1 MKKYNFRYYFKNYR
15 FSSLFLKN
23 FLTILLVLYLPLS
36 LTCLGISLY
45 FQSAWFDEV
54 TSAAEGAVANV
65 QEIVDTVQTNVMAAA
80 INTASDT
87 SVNRFVLTDEW
98 DFPSY
103 EVAQNIKGVMR
114 DLVVSSGEYID
125 SIYVYSDRN
134 GYLLS
139 NSISS
144 SSATFFDMEW
154 LPYCLEQSQS
164 LSQWTW
170 GRSGVSQLGVRQPYI
185 STAGSVPYSISGT
198 TEGFV
203 VINLSGRWIAE
214 LVTQRGTA
222 PLRDFFILDRGGRLL
237 FSLDSGRL
245 GGTLEE
251 AGYPAGGPGDAR
263 LFTAEDGQKLW
274 ISCSPPSENGWL
286 YVAVNSLEEYDRSV
300 SSMQGVVWVLLFALF
315 LVSIGVAYVVS
326 LKVFLPIQNVIEMMD
341 DPKSFYDQN
350 TGKKGGAGY
359 NELRYITASFLQTI
373 TKTERA
379 EQELIQ
385 YVTRLKETQTAL
397 LQAQINPHFLYNT
410 LQTINFMAISLTKS
424 DNQVS
429 KAIGMLSSMF
439 SQMMQVDSNTIPI
452 RDELDYC
459 RSYLDLELL
468 RHGGEFS
475 VEWDVDESL
484 LDCFTVKLTLQPIL
498 ENAIKYGLDNPDE
511 PGKIR
516 IRLFAREDAVVFT
529 VEDNGRGADDARI
542 AQMNES
548 LGDVSPFIG
557 THIGVRNVHERIGL
571 VFGSGYGLTF
581 RRSEQG
587 GVAAFISIPK
597 TMEAGKPA
605 P

>member
-45 FQSAWFDEV
+45 FQGAWFDEV

-98 DFPSY
+98 DCPSY

-139 NSISS
+139 NSVSS

-185 STAGSVPYSISGT
+185 STAGSVPY
-198 TEGFV
+198 
-203 VINLSGRWIAE
+203 
-214 LVTQRGTA
+214 
-222 PLRDFFILDRGGRLL
+222 
-237 FSLDSGRL
+237 
-245 GGTLEE
+245 
-251 AGYPAGGPGDAR
+251 
-263 LFTAEDGQKLW
+263 
-274 ISCSPPSENGWL
+274 
-286 YVAVNSLEEYDRSV
+286 
-300 SSMQGVVWVLLFALF
+300 
-315 LVSIGVAYVVS
+315 
-326 LKVFLPIQNVIEMMD
+326 
-341 DPKSFYDQN
+341 
-350 TGKKGGAGY
+350 
-359 NELRYITASFLQTI
+359 
-373 TKTERA
+373 
-379 EQELIQ
+379 
-385 YVTRLKETQTAL
+385 
-397 LQAQINPHFLYNT
+397 
-410 LQTINFMAISLTKS
+410 
-424 DNQVS
+424 
-429 KAIGMLSSMF
+429 
-439 SQMMQVDSNTIPI
+439 
-452 RDELDYC
+452 C
-459 RSYLDLELL
+459 RSYLNLELL
-468 RHGGEFS
+468 RRGGEFS
-475 VEWDVDESL
+475 VEWDIDESL

-516 IRLFAREDAVVFT
+516 IRLFAR
-529 VEDNGRGADDARI
+529 I

-548 LGDVSPFIG
+548 LGDVSAFIG

-571 VFGSGYGLTF
+571 VFGGGYGLTF
-581 RRSEQG
+581 RRSEWG

-597 TMEAGKPA
+597 TMEAEKPA

>member
-45 FQSAWFDEV
+45 FQGAWFDEV

-139 NSISS
+139 NSVSS

-185 STAGSVPYSISGT
+185 STAGSVPY
-198 TEGFV
+198 
-203 VINLSGRWIAE
+203 
-214 LVTQRGTA
+214 
-222 PLRDFFILDRGGRLL
+222 
-237 FSLDSGRL
+237 
-245 GGTLEE
+245 
-251 AGYPAGGPGDAR
+251 
-263 LFTAEDGQKLW
+263 
-274 ISCSPPSENGWL
+274 
-286 YVAVNSLEEYDRSV
+286 
-300 SSMQGVVWVLLFALF
+300 
-315 LVSIGVAYVVS
+315 
-326 LKVFLPIQNVIEMMD
+326 
-341 DPKSFYDQN
+341 
-350 TGKKGGAGY
+350 
-359 NELRYITASFLQTI
+359 
-373 TKTERA
+373 
-379 EQELIQ
+379 
-385 YVTRLKETQTAL
+385 
-397 LQAQINPHFLYNT
+397 
-410 LQTINFMAISLTKS
+410 
-424 DNQVS
+424 
-429 KAIGMLSSMF
+429 
-439 SQMMQVDSNTIPI
+439 
-452 RDELDYC
+452 C

-475 VEWDVDESL
+475 VEWDIDESL

-516 IRLFAREDAVVFT
+516 IRLFAREDAVVFA

-557 THIGVRNVHERIGL
+557 AHNGVRNVHERIGL

-581 RRSEQG
+581 RRSEWG
-587 GVAAFISIPK
+587 GVAAFISTPK
-597 TMEAGKPA
+597 TMEAEKPA

>member
-45 FQSAWFDEV
+45 FQGAWFDEV

-139 NSISS
+139 NSVSS

-185 STAGSVPYSISGT
+185 STAGSVPY
-198 TEGFV
+198 
-203 VINLSGRWIAE
+203 
-214 LVTQRGTA
+214 
-222 PLRDFFILDRGGRLL
+222 
-237 FSLDSGRL
+237 
-245 GGTLEE
+245 
-251 AGYPAGGPGDAR
+251 
-263 LFTAEDGQKLW
+263 
-274 ISCSPPSENGWL
+274 
-286 YVAVNSLEEYDRSV
+286 
-300 SSMQGVVWVLLFALF
+300 
-315 LVSIGVAYVVS
+315 
-326 LKVFLPIQNVIEMMD
+326 
-341 DPKSFYDQN
+341 
-350 TGKKGGAGY
+350 
-359 NELRYITASFLQTI
+359 
-373 TKTERA
+373 
-379 EQELIQ
+379 
-385 YVTRLKETQTAL
+385 
-397 LQAQINPHFLYNT
+397 
-410 LQTINFMAISLTKS
+410 
-424 DNQVS
+424 
-429 KAIGMLSSMF
+429 
-439 SQMMQVDSNTIPI
+439 
-452 RDELDYC
+452 C

-475 VEWDVDESL
+475 VEWDIDESL

-516 IRLFAREDAVVFT
+516 IRLFAREDAVVFA

-557 THIGVRNVHERIGL
+557 THNGVRNVHERIGL

-581 RRSEQG
+581 RRREWG

-597 TMEAGKPA
+597 TMEAEKPA